1 MAAAQAA
8 ILAPHQI
15 VAVNQFLFTP
25 IAQHGFDIGRRLSD
39 QRLSFLTGVVH
50 KAARAF
56 PPCAVE
62 AGLQITALKIPHDS
76 DNADG

>member
-39 QRLSFLTGVVH
+39 QRLSFLAPNACSGRWAWVGMRVMMLIRSETS
-50 KAARAF
+50 A
-56 PPCAVE
+56 
-62 AGLQITALKIPHDS
+62 ITA
-76 DNADG
+76 A